1 MSIDLLGLVKDQLTS
16 AAMGKISEFLGES
29 SQNTQSAIGAAMPT
43 ILGGL
48 MEKASTTEGA
58 GSLLG
63 MLNKDGHD
71 GSLLGG
77 LGDMLGSSDGISGL
91 LSGGSGIISS
101 IFGDKVGGIVE
112 LIANVSG
119 IKKSSSSSLLSMA
132 APILMGVL
140 GKQVTSQGLG
150 ISGLANLLMGQKDA
164 VKAALPAGAGSLLNI
179 AGLGDFLGGAK
190 SSSNSSVSNDEET
203 TGGGFNFWPWL
214 IAAALA
220 LGAWYFLKSCKGND
234 ATAVTDSLAVQTE
247 IAGDSLSSMAS
258 AVGDSAAS
266 TIAAVGDMF
275 SKKLSSGFEIKG
287 ASTGI
292 ENSLISFI
300 EDGSKAVDKTTW
312 FNFDN
317 MLFDTGK
324 STIKPESQV
333 QITNLVEILKA
344 FPNVSLKIGGYT
356 DNVGDA
362 KSNLKLSADR
372 AAAVVAALKAAGI
385 DGKRLESEGYGQ
397 EHPVAS
403 NDTEEGR
410 TQNRR
415 IAARVT
421 AK

>member
-29 SQNTQSAIGAAMPT
+29 SQNTQSAVGAALPT

-48 MEKASTTEGA
+48 MEKASTTDGA
-58 GSLLG
+58 GSILG
-63 MLNKDGHD
+63 MLTKDGHD

-77 LGDMLGSSDGISGL
+77 LGDMLGSGDGISSL

-101 IFGDKVGGIVE
+101 IFGDKVGGVVD

-119 IKKSSSSSLLSMA
+119 MKKSSSSSLLSMA

-150 ISGLANLLMGQKDA
+150 ISGLANLLMGQKDS
-164 VKAALPAGAGSLLNI
+164 VKAALPAGASSLLNI
-179 AGLGDFLGGAK
+179 GGLGDFLGGAK
-190 SSSNSSVSNDEET
+190 STTTNTTTEEES

-220 LGAWYFLKSCKGND
+220 LGAWYFIKGCKNTD
-234 ATAVTDSLAVQTE
+234 TAAVTDSLAVTTE
-247 IAGDSLSSMAS
+247 MATDSLSNMAE
-258 AVGDSAAS
+258 AATDSVAS
-266 TIAAVGDMF
+266 TIAAAGEMF

-292 ENSLISFI
+292 ENQLISFI

-333 QITNLVEILKA
+333 QVTNLVEILKA
-344 FPNVSLKIGGYT
+344 FPNVSLKVGGYT
-356 DNVGDA
+356 DNVGNE
-362 KSNLKLSADR
+362 KSNMKLSADR

-385 DGKRLESEGYGQ
+385 DGKRLESEGYGSQ
-397 EHPVAS
+397 HPVAS

-415 IAARVT
+415 ISARVT